1 MLIEVGDIVEV
12 MEDSPFYGATFLV
25 SSVKLPDWYY
35 LIPISVPEKLQP
47 LGVPLDVGIIDNW
60 AIAWVEG
67 CMRRVS

>member
-1 MLIEVGDIVEV
+1 MKFEVGDIVEV

-25 SSVKLPDWYY
+25 SSVKLPDYY
-35 LIPISVPEKLQP
+35 CLIPISNIPEKLKHFDAKT
-47 LGVPLDVGIIDNW
+47 GVVDNW